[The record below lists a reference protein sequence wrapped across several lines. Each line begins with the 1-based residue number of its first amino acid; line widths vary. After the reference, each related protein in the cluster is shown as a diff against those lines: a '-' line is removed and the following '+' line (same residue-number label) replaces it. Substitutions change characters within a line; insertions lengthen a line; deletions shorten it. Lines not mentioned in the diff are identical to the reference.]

1 MARDNFRRSRPK
13 EDREFEQ
20 SVIDISRVTRVVAGG
35 KRMRFRA
42 CVVIGNMKGK
52 IGMGVKKGADVSGA
66 VNKAVA
72 VARKDLFEVKTINET
87 IPHRILQKYKAAK
100 VLLKPAPKGTGLK
113 AGGPVRMVLE
123 LTGIKNIV
131 SKMLGSKNKINNVKA
146 TFEALKKLK
155 APKIYPAKKEVK
167 KEEIKK

>member
-1 MARDNFRRSRPK
+1 MWIMVSLNISLDTVV
-13 EDREFEQ
+13 
-20 SVIDISRVTRVVAGG
+20 SVLGI
-35 KRMRFRA
+35 
-42 CVVIGNMKGK
+42 VIPF
-52 IGMGVKKGADVSGA
+52 IASIIWL
-66 VNKAVA
+66 
-72 VARKDLFEVKTINET
+72 ARKLDRIEDNTQPIKTINET

-155 APKIYPAKKEVK
+155 APKVYPVKKEVK